1 MILLSV
7 LKTWITVTLLSLS
20 FAGSLVT
27 MSNTTFIYAQQAETN
42 TKLVHA
48 GQGNA
53 TDIVFAF
60 IPQNMVIKVGE
71 SITWDTPNIYAEPH
85 SVTFLNEI
93 EYFPE
98 FILPF
103 NVTKSTEF
111 QPSDPKT
118 SADPLFVP
126 TEPSETTKTV
136 VMVNARALIPVVIDS
151 DGKNVT
157 YLEPNSHYTMDGS
170 ENLVNSGWLWPEGQ
184 APSSV
189 QPISNFTVTFEK
201 PGTYSYICNVHPWMS
216 GSVVVE

>member
-27 MSNTTFIYAQQAETN
+27 MSNTTFTYAQQAETN

-60 IPQNMVIKVGE
+60 IPQNMVIKAGE
-71 SITWDTPNIYAEPH
+71 SITWDNPNIYAEPH
-85 SVTFLNEI
+85 SATFLNEV

-98 FILPF
+98 FVVPF
-103 NVTKSTEF
+103 NVTNSTEF

-126 TEPSETTKTV
+126 SEPSETTKTV

-151 DGKNVT
+151 GGKNVT
-157 YLEPNSHYTMDGS
+157 YLQPNSDYTMDGS

-184 APSSV
+184 APPGSP
-189 QPISNFTVTFEK
+189 QISNFTITFEK
-201 PGTYSYICNVHPWMS
+201 PGTYSYLCNVHPWMS
-216 GSVVVE
+216 GSVVVK